1 MELGGGWRERYA
13 RRMKSITE
21 LLRVKSPVP
30 KPQALYVDGRTVWL
44 SSRQTGRLYAVD
56 RATWQITWETAAP
69 GTAWGVTKVGDSLRV
84 VCGTDASDVDDR
96 TIRRCVPG
104 QGFDAAPVWACPD
117 GMGSHVSFDGH
128 AVILS
133 QWYPKKLIAFDG
145 HGIPT
150 RVWPAPHGICGH
162 CFALGAFW
170 LVSTDAEDT
179 TDYWLT
185 RLDPATGAAENVA
198 RIGFA
203 ARALAFD
210 GENFWTNHRE
220 ENEIVSFA
228 RPVSG

>member
-1 MELGGGWRERYA
+1 
-13 RRMKSITE
+13 MKPITE
-21 LLRVKSPVP
+21 LLRVASPVP
-30 KPQALYVDGRTVWL
+30 KPQALYIDGGTVWL

-56 RATWQITWETAAP
+56 RATWSITWETGAP
-69 GTAWGVTKVGDSLRV
+69 GKVWGVTKVGDSLRA
-84 VCGTDASDVDDR
+84 VCGADSGSPDDR

-104 QGFDAAPVWACPD
+104 QGFDAAPVWRCPD
-117 GMGSHVSFDGH
+117 DMGSHVSFDGH

-145 HGIPT
+145 QGSPT
-150 RVWPAPHGICGH
+150 RVWPAPHEICGH
-162 CFALGAFW
+162 CFALGSFW
-170 LVSTDAEDT
+170 LVSTDDEDT

-185 RLDPATGAAENVA
+185 RLDPATGVAEDVA

-220 ENEIVSFA
+220 QNEIVCFA